1 MNRMASLPH
10 WLIATLA
17 SLSVS
22 ASAQVVHSVDHQQP
36 QRDPR
41 TLIGSAFITGVVMS
55 DDTNPQPLRRAT
67 VTLMSTDAPI
77 VKTVFT
83 DAAGRFAVPDLPG
96 GRYSLSATKG
106 GYVRMSYGAKRPDR
120 PGTPVNLAEGQRLTD
135 LTLRLPRGGVISG
148 RILDETGGPAQGV
161 QVRLLQYR
169 MQQGERAL
177 TSALGGSL
185 MGETTDDRGMYRL
198 YGLPPGEYVVAAT
211 PRNTNIGEIR
221 ASTDAEIRAAL
232 AALQQPA
239 TPAPPAGQPLPPPR
253 DYVTV
258 GFAPVYFPGS
268 PSIGGA
274 STISLGP
281 GEERA
286 GVDFSLQIVRTAKI
300 EGSVVV
306 PSGFSPQ
313 NVTLTMLPVGPQV
326 GPGILGST
334 FLNRV
339 TPGADGKFS
348 YAAVPPG
355 QYTINARMAAG
366 GGGARGGGAGP
377 GEVFEFRMA
386 TPAGGGGAPMVIGG
400 PGGQG
405 PTYWATT
412 DVTVDGS
419 PQSNLV
425 LTLQPGMTVAGKLDF
440 KGSRLE
446 VPTDFSRVR
455 VSLSPAPTPGGG
467 GLMVGVPSAQVDN
480 TGRFTIQGV
489 TPGRY
494 LVNAFVPTPAGA
506 GPGLAWTLQSAVFKG
521 RDVLDF
527 TLDVAPGDEI
537 AGGVLTFTDASQQI
551 SGTLQDQSGRP
562 APDYTI
568 VVFAAD
574 KRFWV
579 PQSRRIRTTRPG
591 TDGRFTVTSLP
602 VGEYRLA
609 AVVDI
614 ATGEAND
621 PAFLEQ
627 LMQASVPFTLADGD
641 RKVQDLRIAGGYR
654 PL

>member
-10 WLIATLA
+10 CLIATLM

-55 DDTNPQPLRRAT
+55 DDSNPQPLRRAT

-83 DAAGRFAVPDLPG
+83 DTAGRFAVPDLPG

-135 LTLRLPRGGVISG
+135 LSLRLPRGGVISG
-148 RILDETGGPAQGV
+148 RILDDTGGPAQGV

-198 YGLPPGEYVVAAT
+198 YGLPPGEYVVAAS
-211 PRNTNIGEIR
+211 PRNSNIGEIR
-221 ASTDAEIRAAL
+221 ASTPDEIRSAL

-268 PSIGGA
+268 PSISGA
-274 STISLGP
+274 STIALGP
-281 GEERA
+281 GEERS

-313 NVTLTMLPVGPQV
+313 SVTLTMLPVGPQV

-339 TPGADGKFS
+339 TPGADGKFT

-366 GGGARGGGAGP
+366 GGGPRGGGAGAP
-377 GEVFEFRMA
+377 EVFEFRMA
-386 TPAGGGGAPMVIGG
+386 TPAGGPGGPVVIGG

-405 PTYWATT
+405 PSFWATT
-412 DVTVDGS
+412 DLTVDGN

-425 LTLQPGMTVAGKLDF
+425 LTLQPGMTITGKLDF

-446 VPTDFSRVR
+446 VPADFSRVR
-455 VSLSPAPTPGGG
+455 VSLSPAPMPGGG
-467 GLMVGVPSAQVDN
+467 GLMVGVPSAQVDA

-521 RDVLDF
+521 RDVMDF

-537 AGGVLTFTDASQQI
+537 SGGVLTFSDASQQI

-568 VVFAAD
+568 VVFSAD

-579 PQSRRIRTTRPG
+579 PQARRIRTTRPG
-591 TDGRFTVTSLP
+591 TDGKFTVTNLP

-641 RKVQDLRIAGGYR
+641 RKVQDLRIAGG
-654 PL
+654 

>member
-1 MNRMASLPH
+1 VKF
-10 WLIATLA
+10 LIAAFLT
-17 SLSVS
+17 VS
-22 ASAQVVHSVDHQQP
+22 TSAQVVHSVDQ
-36 QRDPR
+36 QRDSR
-41 TLIGSAFITGVVMS
+41 ALIGSALITGVVMS
-55 DDTNPQPLRRAT
+55 DEATPQPLRRAT
-67 VTLMSTDAPI
+67 VTLMSTDAPV

-83 DAAGRFAVPDLPG
+83 DAAGRFTVPELPA

-106 GYVRMSYGAKRPDR
+106 GYVRMSYGAKRHDR
-120 PGTPVNLAEGQRLTD
+120 PGTPVNLHEGQQLTG
-135 LTLRLPRGGVISG
+135 LSLRLPRGGVIAG
-148 RILDETGGPAQGV
+148 RILDENGGPGAGV

-169 MQQGERAL
+169 MQLGERVL
-177 TSALGGSL
+177 MPALGGSL

-198 YGLPPGEYVVAAT
+198 YGLPPGEYLVAAS
-211 PRNTNIGEIR
+211 PRNTNVGEIR

-253 DYVTV
+253 EHVTV

-268 PSIGGA
+268 PSVGGA

-281 GEERA
+281 GEERS

-313 NVTLTMLPVGPQV
+313 SVTLTMLPVGPHV

-334 FLNRV
+334 FLNRA

-355 QYTINARMAAG
+355 QYTINARLAAG
-366 GGGARGGGAGP
+366 GGGARGAGP
-377 GEVFEFRMA
+377 AGEVFEFRV
-386 TPAGGGGAPMVIGG
+386 AGGGQVMTTGG
-400 PGGQG
+400 PAGSG
-405 PTYWATT
+405 PSYWATT
-412 DVTVDGS
+412 EVTVDGT
-419 PQSNLV
+419 PQSSLV
-425 LTLQPGMTVAGKLDF
+425 LSLQPGLTITGKLEF
-440 KGSRLE
+440 KGSRIE
-446 VPTDFSRVR
+446 VPSDFSRVR
-455 VSLSPAPTPGGG
+455 VTLTPAPTPGGG
-467 GLMVGVPSAQVDN
+467 GLMVGVPSAQVDAS
-480 TGRFTIQGV
+480 GRFTINGV

-494 LVNAFVPTPAGA
+494 LVNAFVPTPPGG
-506 GPGLAWTLQSAVFKG
+506 GPGLAWNLQSAVFKG

-527 TLDVAPGDEI
+527 ALDVTPGDEI
-537 AGGVLTFTDASQQI
+537 SGGVLTFSDSTQQV

-568 VVFAAD
+568 IVFAAD

-579 PQSRRIRTTRPG
+579 PQFRRIRTTRPG
-591 TDGRFTVTSLP
+591 TDGKFTVTNLP

-614 ATGEAND
+614 ATGDAND

-627 LMQASVPFTLADGD
+627 LVPASVAITLAEGD
-641 RKVQDLRIAGGYR
+641 RKVQDLRIAG
-654 PL
+654 